1 LTIHPHT
8 LALVY
13 FVYLTVLSVVRGGAR
28 ARRVS
33 FVALAVTT
41 AVSGALGWLPVT
53 PMATLVEQTWRLALL
68 LAGYHA
74 AGAFYERPNLAF
86 EARLLAIDRR
96 LFAFGRALLPQ
107 GAKRARQRVVDGLL
121 EAAYLSVYPIIPAG
135 AAVVLLTGSPA
146 AIDRFWTT
154 VLAAGFMCYGTLPW
168 VQTRPPR
175 AIERTPPAATS
186 LLRGLNLAILERGS
200 VGVNTL
206 PSGHAATAAAVALS
220 VWSSAPDAGSVFAIV
235 AILIAIAT
243 VAGRYHY
250 AVDTVLG
257 AVVGVGAWLLFA

>member
-1 LTIHPHT
+1 LAIHPYT

-13 FVYLTVLSVVRGGAR
+13 FLYLAVLSVVRGTAR

-33 FVALAVTT
+33 IAALVGTT
-41 AVSGALGWLPVT
+41 AISGALGWLPAT
-53 PMATLVEQTWRLALL
+53 PMATIVEQTWRLLL
-68 LAGYHA
+68 LLGGYHA
-74 AGAFYERPNLAF
+74 AGAFYERPNLAL

-96 LFAFGRALLPQ
+96 LFAAFGFGAWRA
-107 GAKRARQRVVDGLL
+107 VDGLL
-121 EAAYLSVYPIIPAG
+121 ETAYLSVYPIIPAG
-135 AAVVLLTGSPA
+135 AAVVLWTGSSA
-146 AIDRFWTT
+146 SLDRFWTT
-154 VLAAGFMCYGTLPW
+154 VLAAGFVCYGALPW
-168 VQTRPPR
+168 LQTRPPR
-175 AIERTPPAATS
+175 AIEAAPLVATSS
-186 LLRGLNLAILERGS
+186 LLRRLNLAILNRGS

-220 VWSSAPDAGSVFAIV
+220 VWSTAPHAGGVFAIV

-257 AVVGVGAWLLFA
+257 ALVGVGAWMLLG